1 MEPAVSAHLSA
12 WENFYLITGPS
23 AAAFTGL
30 QFVVIALVAEI
41 GAGSALSVSAF
52 GTPTILHFCTV
63 LLLAGILAAPWATL
77 TGPAILIA
85 ASGVAG
91 VVYMV
96 RAIGRAQSQST
107 YTPVLEDWIWYVAVP
122 VAAYLALIVGA
133 ALLSSH
139 PTPAMFIVGGV
150 VLLLLFLGIRN
161 AWDTVVYIAI
171 LSRERAAGKGAEPA
185 IAPEPASSV
194 TAGPESP
201 G

>member
-23 AAAFTGL
+23 AAALTGL

-63 LLLAGILAAPWATL
+63 LLLAGILTAPWATL

-91 VVYMV
+91 VAYMA

-122 VAAYLALIVGA
+122 VAAYLTLIVGA

-171 LSRERAAGKGAEPA
+171 LSRERAAGTGAEPGA
-185 IAPEPASSV
+185 TGS
-194 TAGPESP
+194 ESMEAT

>member
-23 AAAFTGL
+23 AAALTGL

-63 LLLAGILAAPWATL
+63 LLVAGILTAPWATL
-77 TGPAILIA
+77 TGPGFLIA

-96 RAIGRAQSQST
+96 RAIGRARSQST

-133 ALLSSH
+133 ALLPGH
-139 PTPAMFIVGGV
+139 ATLAMFIVGAV

-161 AWDTVVYIAI
+161 AWDTVVYIATAA
-171 LSRERAAGKGAEPA
+171 RERTASKSAEPA
-185 IAPEPASSV
+185 IPAEPPNAVAAS
-194 TAGPESP
+194 PESS